1 MFKEKG
7 YDEFVNKCVQKARE
21 EHKSGAGFTLEQSR
35 SHIQKVIEQKSQE
48 LNLLSSRG
56 HYGSLKRL

>member
-48 LNLLSSRG
+48 LNEFQREVT
-56 HYGSLKRL
+56 YG

>member
-1 MFKEKG
+1 MNLLINVYK
-7 YDEFVNKCVQKARE
+7 KARE

-48 LNLLSSRG
+48 LNEFQREVA
-56 HYGSLKRL
+56 YG